1 MHTASDPKTSC
12 SECNWIV
19 EAEHCDSDTPTR
31 RQPDDLRAIIAPA
44 KVRIPLITAGIEE
57 SDESAGVGIASAQ
70 HTFLELIAQR
80 TAQTQILERR
90 RSTCRPWD
98 NVVKMKSR

>member
-19 EAEHCDSDTPTR
+19 EAEHCDSDAPTR

-57 SDESAGVGIASAQ
+57 SDKSAGVGITSA
-70 HTFLELIAQR
+70 
-80 TAQTQILERR
+80 
-90 RSTCRPWD
+90 
-98 NVVKMKSR
+98 